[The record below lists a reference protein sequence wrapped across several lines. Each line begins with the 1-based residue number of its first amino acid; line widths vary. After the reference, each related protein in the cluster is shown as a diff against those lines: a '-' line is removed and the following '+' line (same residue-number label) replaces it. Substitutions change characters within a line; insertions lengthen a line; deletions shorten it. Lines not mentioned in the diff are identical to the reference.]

1 MELKKQEQ
9 DLQFSI
15 WLIASIFLHIL
26 LIIIILF
33 WYFQTSLQR
42 LFLKKKPEQIQKKLT
57 DQQLL
62 QLKKEE
68 ARKNPILWKDLKKP
82 EKKEDIQYTLIP
94 GRQAITESKSE
105 NTEKSPEPQKEKQ
118 LTESIAKKAEPK
130 KEKQITPEQ
139 KTTQAKENQPEQSK
153 QDVQSKEQEHPT
165 EKPVKQSK
173 KRPSWSPMQ
182 EKINQQNTFQT
193 QNAKTQAVHQQITP
207 KTSEERHDDLKEK
220 LLKEAKLKAEQQI
233 LEAKNQI
240 ALAESQSTQKTN
252 TNNPSIVKNK
262 ITLKDLQLGFSK
274 FMQEGNNDILLQK
287 GNTNQSPDAQALRLI
302 TYQQQFARTMR
313 EAIVTHHQYHLVE
326 HVRGTRPTY
335 TITIDRSGKLL
346 DFQLMTS
353 SGNELLDRIMKEALQ
368 TVRLYPAL
376 PQHITGDTFSHA
388 WTFLH

>member
-1 MELKKQEQ
+1 MEFKKQEQ

-42 LFLKKKPEQIQKKLT
+42 LFLKKRPEAIQKKLT

-68 ARKNPILWKDLKKP
+68 ARKDPILWKDLKKP
-82 EKKEDIQYTLIP
+82 EKKEEIQHTLIP
-94 GRQAITESKSE
+94 GRQAITESIPESTQKPSE
-105 NTEKSPEPQKEKQ
+105 QQKEKQ
-118 LTESIAKKAEPK
+118 SAKSIAKKTEEKTALPK
-130 KEKQITPEQ
+130 KHQLEKPKQDIQTKEQ
-139 KTTQAKENQPEQSK
+139 KQKKE
-153 QDVQSKEQEHPT
+153 D
-165 EKPVKQSK
+165 PVKQSK
-173 KRPSWSPMQ
+173 KKPSWSPIQ
-182 EKINQQNTFQT
+182 EKTNQQNAFQNT
-193 QNAKTQAVHQQITP
+193 NLKLQPPSQEVNQKTT
-207 KTSEERHDDLKEK
+207 EERHDVLKER
-220 LLKEAKLKAEQQI
+220 LLKEAKLKAEQLIQ
-233 LEAKNQI
+233 EAKDQI
-240 ALAESQSTQKTN
+240 IIAESQTAQKTN
-252 TNNPSIVKNK
+252 NNNPTIVKNK

-287 GNTNQSPDAQALRLI
+287 GNTNQPPDAQALRLI

-313 EAIVTHHQYHLVE
+313 EAIITHHQYHLVQ

-346 DFQLMTS
+346 DFQLVTS
-353 SGNELLDRIMKEALQ
+353 SGNELLDKIMKESLQ
-368 TVRLYPAL
+368 EVRLYPAM
-376 PQHITGDTFSHA
+376 PQHLTGDTFSHA